1 MEVTSKKFRRYYV
14 LWKMYIYFQN
24 KSLRSFNYCM
34 NAALGTEICATHI
47 DKGAYCRMEKC

>member
-14 LWKMYIYFQN
+14 LWKMYIYF
-24 KSLRSFNYCM
+24 YCM